1 MQTMKLRAY
10 QAPSRLAVL
19 PDSLVISQNWVSD
32 NAPQVTDRSELSSAL
47 QRLAVNA
54 SNGGGAWRAWW
65 SHDGVRLFA
74 TEMSMELSRERGFP
88 ALNVRYYND
97 QARLQS
103 YTMWVQST
111 DATWRRC
118 AL

>member
-10 QAPSRLAVL
+10 QRPSGLEL
-19 PDSLVISQNWVSD
+19 LLDSLVTSQNWVSAD
-32 NAPQVTDRSELSSAL
+32 APHVADRSELSSAL
-47 QRLAVNA
+47 QRLAIQA
-54 SNGGGAWRAWW
+54 SKGEGTWRAWV
-65 SHDGVRLFA
+65 SHDGVRLFV
-74 TEMSMELSRERGFP
+74 TEMSMALSRERGCP

-111 DATWRRC
+111 DGAWQRC